1 MAKRPRIVVVGSINM
16 DLVIRCHRLPM
27 PGETIMAGS
36 AMELCGG
43 KGANQAVAAAR
54 AGGDVVMIGRVGDD
68 AFGNTLIRNLADCGV
83 DTSCVN
89 TSSGSSGV
97 AVVAVEDS
105 GQNSIMVVPG
115 ANAKLTADDVRRHRT
130 AIESADVLLVQL
142 EVPLSTVA
150 EAIRLASAKNLR
162 VILDPA
168 PAPDLWPGELA
179 SEGSSRPL
187 TEVSLICPN
196 ESEAARLTGLQVH
209 SLEDA
214 EIAARALYAQGVGVV
229 AVTLAEKGVLVFD
242 GQTAT
247 VIPPFPVHAIDTT
260 AAGDAFAGALA
271 VRWAESDHLHD
282 AIRFASAAGAIATTR
297 VGAQSAMA
305 TRNEIEML
313 IQNSCADPL

>member
-1 MAKRPRIVVVGSINM
+1 M
-16 DLVIRCHRLPM
+16 DLAIRCQRLPM
-27 PGETIMAGS
+27 PGETIMADS

-83 DTSCVN
+83 DTSCV
-89 TSSGSSGV
+89 TASGGSSGV

-115 ANAKLTADDVRRHRT
+115 ANAKLTADDLRRHQT

-150 EAIRLASAKNLR
+150 EAIRIANTKSIR

-168 PAPDLWPGELA
+168 PAPDRWPGELNA
-179 SEGSSRPL
+179 SDALSRPL
-187 TEVSLICPN
+187 TGVALICPN
-196 ESEAARLTGLQVH
+196 ESEVAKLTGLPVN
-209 SLEDA
+209 SLEEA
-214 EIAARALYAQGVGVV
+214 EIAARALYNQGVEIVV
-229 AVTLAEKGVLVFD
+229 VTLAEKGVLVFE

-247 VIPPFPVHAIDTT
+247 VIPTFSVHTIDTT

-271 VRWAESDHLHD
+271 VRWAENDHLLD

-305 TRNEIEML
+305 TRSEIEML
-313 IQNSCADPL
+313 IQNSGRRN